1 MKCRINPRRSRAA
14 VSPMIYGSFI
24 EHHHRQVYGGIY
36 DPKSKFADEDGF
48 RGDVIE
54 AVKQLKTPVIR
65 WPGGC
70 FVDDYHW
77 KNGVGPDRLPSFDKN
92 WKVEELNTFGTDEFM
107 KFCRKTGA
115 EPYLCTNATASP
127 EEASDWVEYC
137 NLESDGRYAKARIA
151 NGYEKPWG
159 VKYWSI
165 GNENYFPYQV
175 GGSDLDTWLRYSLQT
190 AKVMKRVDPDIE
202 LSAAMTM
209 DNLEWCVRTLEQIGF
224 ALSWVSLH
232 GYWDFVYKG
241 DLAFGT
247 VPGPKV
253 IPNAKNADY
262 EECMRNV
269 EKIRSPIAR
278 MRALLTAAGF
288 DSSIKIAFDEWN
300 LRGWYH
306 PYILEGHPN
315 RKEDYLPERS
325 RNDDNS
331 LYTMADAVFSA
342 CFLNECLRNA
352 DIVGMANFSPLVN
365 TRGAIF
371 THENGIVKRST
382 YHVLDLYM
390 NHFGNERVDI
400 WSGNPETYETG
411 GTECEVLDVA
421 AAERTADGVYTVA
434 VANKDA
440 ENSRSAAFDF
450 DAGFAPKSFSIYTV
464 NGEDKASYNDVG
476 RDEICIVKTADKQ
489 KFAAG
494 SDIRFEPHSV
504 NIIEFEA

>member
-1 MKCRINPRRSRAA
+1 MKYRINPERSRAA
-14 VSPMIYGSFI
+14 VNPMIYGSFI

-36 DPKSKFADEDGF
+36 DPASKFADEDGF

-54 AVKQLKTPVIR
+54 AITQLKTPIIR

-77 KNGVGPDRLPSFDKN
+77 ENGVGSNRIPSFDKN
-92 WKVEELNTFGTDEFM
+92 WKVEEPNTFGTDEFM
-107 KFCRKTGA
+107 KFCRKVGA
-115 EPYLCTNATASP
+115 EPYLCTNATAAP

-137 NLESDGRYAKARIA
+137 NLESDGRYAKQRIA
-151 NGYEKPWG
+151 NGFEKPWS

-202 LSAAMTM
+202 LSAAMSM
-209 DNLEWCVRTLEQIGF
+209 DNLDWSIRTLEQIGF
-224 ALSWVSLH
+224 MLNWVSLH

-241 DLAFGT
+241 SLAFGNDSG
-247 VPGPKV
+247 PGV
-253 IPNAKNADY
+253 ILGRKNADY
-262 EECMRNV
+262 EACM
-269 EKIRSPIAR
+269 KIVGTIPDSIDR
-278 MRALLTAAGF
+278 MRGLLVATGF
-288 DSSIKIAFDEWN
+288 DKSIKIAFDEWN

-315 RKEDYLPERS
+315 RKEFYLPERS

-352 DIVGMANFSPLVN
+352 DIVGMSNFSPLVN

-371 THENGIVKRST
+371 THQNGIVKRST

-390 NHFGNERVDI
+390 NHFGDERVDI
-400 WSGNPETYETG
+400 WTRNPETYETDG
-411 GTECEVLDVA
+411 SVCDVLDVA
-421 AAERTADGVYTVA
+421 AAERTSDGVYTVA

-440 ENSRSAAFDF
+440 ENRRFASFEFEEGA
-450 DAGFAPKSFSIYTV
+450 APKTYSIYTV
-464 NGEDKASYNDVG
+464 NGEDQNSYNDVG
-476 RDEICIVKTADKQ
+476 RDEIFIQKIADRLR
-489 KFAAG
+489 FVPGA
-494 SDIRFEPHSV
+494 DIGFDAHSV